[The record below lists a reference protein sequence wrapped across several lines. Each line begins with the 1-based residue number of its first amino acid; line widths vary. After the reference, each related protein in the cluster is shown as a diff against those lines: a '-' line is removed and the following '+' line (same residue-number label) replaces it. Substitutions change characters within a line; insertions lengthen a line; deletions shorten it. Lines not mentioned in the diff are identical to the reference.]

1 MRATSTRQLTGTALA
16 VLFGM
21 ALGVAAQAQATDPQ
35 IGTWKLDAA
44 KSSYKPGP
52 PLKSAVVVID
62 AAGKGIKVAVDAVT
76 TDGTPMKWG
85 YTSAGDGQ
93 DVPVTGH
100 PSYDTANVTQTSA
113 TERTILYK
121 KGGKSI
127 ATTKAVVAKDGTT
140 LTVTTTGTDAKG
152 QSINNVSVY
161 TKQ

>member
-1 MRATSTRQLTGTALA
+1 MRATSTRQLTGTTLA
-16 VLFGM
+16 VLFAM

-35 IGTWKLDAA
+35 TGTWKLDAA

-52 PLKSAVVVID
+52 PPKSSVVVID
-62 AAGKGIKVAVDAVT
+62 AAGKDIKVDVDAVT
-76 TDGTPMKWG
+76 ADGAPMKWS
-85 YTSAGDGQ
+85 YTSAGDGK

-113 TERTILYK
+113 TERTVVYK
-121 KGGKSI
+121 KDGKVMV
-127 ATTKAVVAKDGTT
+127 TTKVVVAKDGTT

-152 QSINNVSVY
+152 QAINNVSVY